1 VFNVEVVFIPD
12 GGDFGPGRL
21 SSKFSFMSV
30 SSDPYYAGLPV
41 RRYNQRMA
49 QRMAKRAHVNEQGV
63 AVCFAFNN
71 LLTSLLIGL
80 VEDVA
85 RFVPT
90 VGALIE
96 LAISILTF
104 YFHRIV
110 LVTDQNVYVYRDWP
124 FHIPG
129 KQLAAYPRHAGV
141 VKLGSPHP
149 GGFSRFIRRGQLTF
163 EDGHVVYH
171 PILWI
176 RRARYIAQE
185 GNSPVGPPQ
194 SMYAPVSASASL
206 PGAGW
211 FQDPGGQPI
220 LRWWDGTTWTGH
232 TSPRP
237 DEKET

>member
-1 VFNVEVVFIPD
+1 MSSFNGSSY
-12 GGDFGPGRL
+12 GG
-21 SSKFSFMSV
+21 S
-30 SSDPYYAGLPV
+30 PV

-49 QRMAKRAHVNEQGV
+49 QRVARRAHVNEPGV

-71 LLTSLLIGL
+71 LLTSVLIGV

-90 VGALIE
+90 VGSLIE
-96 LAISILTF
+96 LAISVLTF

-129 KQLAAYPRHAGV
+129 KRLAAYSRHAGL
-141 VKLGSPHP
+141 VKLGSPKP

-171 PILWI
+171 GILWI
-176 RRARYIAQE
+176 RRAQYIVSE
-185 GNSPVGPPQ
+185 GNSP
-194 SMYAPVSASASL
+194 
-206 PGAGW
+206 
-211 FQDPGGQPI
+211 
-220 LRWWDGTTWTGH
+220 TG
-232 TSPRP
+232 R
-237 DEKET
+237 

>member
-1 VFNVEVVFIPD
+1 MIAD
-12 GGDFGPGRL
+12 GAQRVPVL
-21 SSKFSFMSV
+21 SSKFSFMSAPT
-30 SSDPYYAGLPV
+30 DPYYTGPPV

-49 QRMAKRAHVNEQGV
+49 RRVARRAHVNEQGV

-71 LLTSLLIGL
+71 LLTSLLIGV

-85 RFVPT
+85 GFVPS
-90 VGALIE
+90 VGSVIE
-96 LAISILTF
+96 LAISLLTF

-129 KQLAAYPRHAGV
+129 KQLAAYRRHAGLV
-141 VKLGSPHP
+141 TLGSQNA
-149 GGFSRFIRRGQLTF
+149 GSFSRFIRRGQLNF

-171 PILWI
+171 GVLWI
-176 RRARYIAQE
+176 RRAKYVVHV
-185 GNSPVGPPQ
+185 GNSPAGPPQ
-194 SMYAPVSASASL
+194 STYAPASAPEPL

-220 LRWWDGTTWTGH
+220 LRWWDGTNWTGH
-232 TSPRP
+232 TSPP
-237 DEKET
+237 PE

>member
-1 VFNVEVVFIPD
+1 MSA
-12 GGDFGPGRL
+12 
-21 SSKFSFMSV
+21 SSG
-30 SSDPYYAGLPV
+30 PYYAGPAI
-41 RRYNQRMA
+41 RKYNQRMA
-49 QRMAKRAHVNEQGV
+49 QRVAKRAHVNEQGV

-71 LLTSLLIGL
+71 LLTSLLIGV

-90 VGALIE
+90 VGSLIE
-96 LAISILTF
+96 MAISLLTF

-129 KQLAAYPRHAGV
+129 KQLAAYPRHAGL
-141 VKLGSPHP
+141 VKLGSPNT
-149 GGFSRFIRRGQLTF
+149 GGFSRFIRRGQLNF

-171 PILWI
+171 GILWI

-185 GNSPVGPPQ
+185 ANSPVGSPQ
-194 SMYAPVSASASL
+194 STYSPVPASAPL

-211 FQDPGGQPI
+211 FQDPEGQPV
-220 LRWWDGTTWTGH
+220 LRWWDGTTWTGY
-232 TSPRP
+232 TSPQP
-237 DEKET
+237 E